1 MSEEAVRMP
10 GTILIAGLGSIGRRH
25 LATVRAVLPACKIVV
40 LRRPGQS
47 LPADAGPGTVLAHR
61 IEDALAAGI
70 DAAII
75 ANPAPFHVAT
85 ALPLARAGV
94 PLLVEKPLA
103 CAPENAAP
111 LLDACAET
119 GAPLQVGYCLRFEPS
134 LRAVKAA
141 VADGVVGRVL
151 SLAITVGQYLPDWR
165 PGTNYRDGVSA
176 RAALGGGA
184 LLELSHEIDYA
195 RWLTGEVTAVAAAVG
210 RLGDLEI
217 DVEDS
222 ADLLL
227 AFASGARAT
236 VHLDMLQRPPT
247 RTCRIVGSSG
257 TIAWDGIRRDARL
270 YRFDADGWEAL
281 PGGNALPTTRD
292 DVFLSQFRHF
302 LEAIRT
308 GRPPLVDGADA
319 ARTLAVIA
327 AARRSA
333 AEQRTVRP

>member
-1 MSEEAVRMP
+1 MTEAAIRTP
-10 GTILIAGLGSIGRRH
+10 ENILIAGLGSIGRRH
-25 LATVRAVLPACKIVV
+25 LQTVRAVLPDARIVI
-40 LRRPGQS
+40 LRRPGQA
-47 LPADAGPGTVLAHR
+47 LPAGLGAKTALVHDVEA
-61 IEDALAAGI
+61 ALAAGV

-94 PLLVEKPLA
+94 PLLIEKPLA
-103 CAPENAAP
+103 DSPEGLAP
-111 LLDACAET
+111 LLDACANRHV
-119 GAPLQVGYCLRFEPS
+119 PLQVGYCLRFDPS
-134 LRAVKAA
+134 LRAMKDALEA
-141 VADGVVGRVL
+141 GAIGRVL
-151 SLAITVGQYLPDWR
+151 SLNAEVGQYLPDWR
-165 PGTNYRDGVSA
+165 PGTDYRQGVSA

-195 RWLTGEVTAVAAAVG
+195 RWLAGEVTAVAAAIG

-227 AFASGARAT
+227 TFASGARAT
-236 VHLDMLQRPPT
+236 VHLDMLQRPAT
-247 RTCRIVGSSG
+247 RICRIVGSAG
-257 TIAWDGIRRDARL
+257 TLAWDGIRHQASLHRPDT
-270 YRFDADGWEAL
+270 DGWETL
-281 PGGNALPTTRD
+281 PAPAAGRD
-292 DVFLSQFRHF
+292 DIFQSQFRHF

-308 GRPPLVDGADA
+308 GRPPLIDGNDA
-319 ARTLAVIA
+319 ARTLSVIA

>member
-1 MSEEAVRMP
+1 VTENAVRTP
-10 GTILIAGLGSIGRRH
+10 GRVLIAGLGSIGRRH
-25 LATVRAVLPACKIVV
+25 LAAVRAVLPACEIVV
-40 LRRPGQS
+40 LRRPGQG
-47 LPADAGPGTVLAHR
+47 LPADIRPAPLLVHDV
-61 IEDALAAGI
+61 EDALAAGI
-70 DAAII
+70 DAAVI
-75 ANPAPFHVAT
+75 ANPAPFHGAT

-103 CAPENAAP
+103 CAPEDAAP
-111 LLDACAET
+111 LLDACAE
-119 GAPLQVGYCLRFEPS
+119 AAVPLQVGYCLRFEPS

-141 VADGVVGRVL
+141 VADGAVGRVL
-151 SLAITVGQYLPDWR
+151 SLAIAVGQYLPDWR
-165 PGTNYRDGVSA
+165 PGTDYRDGVSA

-195 RWLTGEVTAVAAAVG
+195 RWLAGEVTAVAAAIG
-210 RLGDLEI
+210 RVGDLEI

-227 AFASGARAT
+227 AFASGARAS

-247 RTCRIVGSSG
+247 RTCRIAGGAG
-257 TIAWDGIRRDARL
+257 TLEWDGIRRRARL
-270 YRFDADGWEAL
+270 HRFDADGWEEL
-281 PGGNALPTTRD
+281 PVDGASPASRD
-292 DVFLSQFRHF
+292 DIFQSQFRHF
-302 LEAIRT
+302 LEVIRT